1 MMVTK
6 RLDVRLYEEELD
18 FIKWMA
24 KRDNLTLKQEMDCI
38 FNTELRALMDLYL
51 DEMKM
56 EAEQR

>member
-1 MMVTK
+1 MVTK

-24 KRDNLTLKQEMDCI
+24 KRDNMTLKQEMDCI

-56 EAEQR
+56 EEEQR